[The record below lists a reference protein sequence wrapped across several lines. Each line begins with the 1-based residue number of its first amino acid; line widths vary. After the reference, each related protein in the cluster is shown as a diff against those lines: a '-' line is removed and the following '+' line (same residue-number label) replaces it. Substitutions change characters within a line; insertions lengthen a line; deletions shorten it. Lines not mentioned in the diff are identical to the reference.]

1 MLMKETFNVTI
12 ANDFANIHYSMGVS
26 GTNAS
31 NGNAFV
37 SMQGQTPTVTQYRL
51 CGYITGGTNIDL
63 SQTKSMC
70 AGDFSMK
77 TPEFQGTHL
86 WDRLGWAKE
95 NLEPFRS
102 EFCIVWEDP
111 DNLDEPAKVTHPD
124 PNWMACALNG
134 GILPPVW
141 VYWELKKDEAQP
153 DFVKH
158 TRGYLLHNTEPVK
171 AMTEEEAIEY
181 LIQKRYT

>member
-1 MLMKETFNVTI
+1 M
-12 ANDFANIHYSMGVS
+12 
-26 GTNAS
+26 
-31 NGNAFV
+31 
-37 SMQGQTPTVTQYRL
+37 
-51 CGYITGGTNIDL
+51 
-63 SQTKSMC
+63 
-70 AGDFSMK
+70 

-86 WDRLGWAKE
+86 WDRLGWAKQ
-95 NLEPFRS
+95 NLEPYRS
-102 EFCIVWEDP
+102 EYCIVWEDP
-111 DNLDEPAKVTHPD
+111 DNLDEPAKITHPD

-141 VYWELKKDEAQP
+141 VYWELKKDEAKP

-181 LIQKRYT
+181 LIQKDIPETVWRDYEQANRKRLLIVKKEQLPQHRTWRNAWKIDQQVA

>member
-1 MLMKETFNVTI
+1 M
-12 ANDFANIHYSMGVS
+12 
-26 GTNAS
+26 
-31 NGNAFV
+31 
-37 SMQGQTPTVTQYRL
+37 
-51 CGYITGGTNIDL
+51 
-63 SQTKSMC
+63 
-70 AGDFSMK
+70 
-77 TPEFQGTHL
+77 TPEFKGTHL

-95 NLEPFRS
+95 NLESYRS
-102 EFCIVWEDP
+102 EYCIVWEDP

-141 VYWELKKDEAQP
+141 VYWELKKDEAKP

-181 LIQKRYT
+181 LYRKIYLKGYGEIMRSQTDQDLSYVRKSNCHNIVHGEMLGK

>member
-1 MLMKETFNVTI
+1 MSHIELSI
-12 ANDFANIHYSMGVS
+12 ALYG
-26 GTNAS
+26 
-31 NGNAFV
+31 
-37 SMQGQTPTVTQYRL
+37 
-51 CGYITGGTNIDL
+51 
-63 SQTKSMC
+63 
-70 AGDFSMK
+70 K
-77 TPEFQGTHL
+77 TL
-86 WDRLGWAKE
+86 
-95 NLEPFRS
+95 
-102 EFCIVWEDP
+102 

-181 LIQKRYT
+181 LIHERYT